1 MLTLLLS
8 ALELPLPKKQFFNSK
23 ILPSTPTLSSSTP
36 IEQIFGGNLRNQIC
50 CDTCG
55 TIHTNYEKIREI
67 NLGLTRYANT
77 KIIELMHDFFK
88 QEQLQ
93 CFMCK
98 T

>member
-8 ALELPLPKKQFFNSK
+8 ALEPTLPKKQHFNSK
-23 ILPSTPTLSSSTP
+23 MSTPSSTP

-50 CDTCG
+50 CDICG

-67 NLGLTRYANT
+67 NLGLTRHSNT
-77 KIIELMHDFFK
+77 RIIELMHDFFK

-93 CFMCK
+93 CFTCK